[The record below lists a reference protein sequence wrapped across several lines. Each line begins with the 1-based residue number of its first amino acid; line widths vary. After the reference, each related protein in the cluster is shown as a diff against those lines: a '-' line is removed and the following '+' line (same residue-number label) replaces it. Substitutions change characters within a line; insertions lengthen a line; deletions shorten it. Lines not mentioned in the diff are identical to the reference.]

1 LGWHL
6 KATMYMKPDHSL
18 VLLIALSA
26 CSPSSV
32 FADELP
38 ENHRGEGRIYEKEA
52 RISFLPP
59 KDWEQLKDEEGVV
72 LVFRGPES
80 QGSVT
85 MNVKV
90 QKGPPLSIEKMAP
103 DIRKTVPAGVEGW
116 KRLEDGFTEIDKRKA
131 FYIDGKFTLNTVD
144 PALEMKLRQYYFFG
158 RERRIYVATFT
169 GRADKFEAAR
179 KAIEQAAKSF
189 RVD

>member
-1 LGWHL
+1 MFNPICPVLTMKMRHL
-6 KATMYMKPDHSL
+6 LALL
-18 VLLIALSA
+18 VLAATSYIR
-26 CSPSSV
+26 
-32 FADELP
+32 ADEPP
-38 ENHRGEGRIYEKEA
+38 EKHRGEGRIYEKEA
-52 RISFLPP
+52 GISFLPP

-85 MNVKV
+85 MNVKF

-103 DIRKTVPAGVEGW
+103 DLRKAAPAGVEKW

-131 FYIDGKFTLNTVD
+131 FYIDGKFILNTVD
-144 PALEMKLRQYYFFG
+144 PPLEMKLRQYYLVG
-158 RERRIYVATFT
+158 RERRVYVATF
-169 GRADKFEAAR
+169 AVPAAKFDAAR
-179 KAIEQAAKSF
+179 KSIEEAAKSF